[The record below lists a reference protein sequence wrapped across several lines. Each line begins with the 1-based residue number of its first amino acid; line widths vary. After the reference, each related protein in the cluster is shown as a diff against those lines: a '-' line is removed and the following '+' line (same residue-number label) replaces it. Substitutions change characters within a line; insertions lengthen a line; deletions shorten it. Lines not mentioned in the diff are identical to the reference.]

1 MDHSRKSDS
10 AARILD
16 RRSAPAVRMADV
28 GRALL
33 MDLLPRV
40 AHRTAAGARDCPPE
54 VAHPPAARAVAGPVS
69 IWPGPA
75 APPAYPTPT
84 GQTWLGRHN
93 TRSRPA
99 RASRP
104 SRHATLGWPADAS
117 RGVRTV

>member
-16 RRSAPAVRMADV
+16 RRSASAVRMADV

-33 MDLLPRV
+33 MGLHPRV

-69 IWPGPA
+69 MWPSSA
-75 APPAYPTPT
+75 ETSAYPTPT
-84 GQTWLGRHN
+84 GQTWLGRHA

-99 RASRP
+99 RAPRP
-104 SRHATLGWPADAS
+104 SRHATLGCPADAS
-117 RGVRTV
+117 RGVL